1 MSIHQAPMPLC
12 QAAFAQLLIID
23 AQERLAA
30 AMPAAV
36 LERTVTNISRLVSSA
51 KILDIPIISTEQNPQ
66 GLGKTIAAVREQMP
80 ETAVPTEK
88 TCFSCCT
95 APGFERALTEQP
107 KRKQV
112 VLVGMEAHICI
123 IQTASGLQRWGYQV
137 FIAADA
143 ICSRHPEKAENALER
158 MRHSGIQ
165 VSNTESI
172 AFEWLSDS
180 QHEQFREVSRLFKEP
195 RKD

>member
-30 AMPAAV
+30 AMPEDV
-36 LERTVTNISRLVSSA
+36 LERTVGNINRLIGAA
-51 KILDIPIISTEQNPQ
+51 KILEIPIISTEQYPQ
-66 GLGKTIAAVREQMP
+66 GLGTTIDAIRDQLPATAA
-80 ETAVPTEK
+80 PTEK

-95 APGFERALTEQP
+95 AAGFERALTEQP
-107 KRKQV
+107 ERKQV

-137 FIAADA
+137 FVAADG
-143 ICSRHPEKAENALER
+143 ICSRHPQKADNALAR

-165 VSNTESI
+165 VSNTESV

-180 QHEQFREVSRLFKEP
+180 QHAQFREVSRLFK
-195 RKD
+195 

>member
-1 MSIHQAPMPLC
+1 MSIHPAPMPLC

-30 AMPAAV
+30 AMPEDV
-36 LERTVTNISRLVSSA
+36 LERTVGNINRLITAA
-51 KILDIPIISTEQNPQ
+51 KILEVPIISTEQYPQ
-66 GLGKTIAAVREQMP
+66 GLGKTIAAVREHLPQD
-80 ETAVPTEK
+80 AAPTEK

-95 APGFERALTEQP
+95 ASGFERALTEQP

-123 IQTASGLQRWGYQV
+123 LQTASGLQRWGYQV
-137 FIAADA
+137 FVAADA
-143 ICSRHPEKAENALER
+143 ICSRHAEKSQNALER
-158 MRHSGIQ
+158 MRFSGVQ
-165 VSNTESI
+165 VCNTESI

-180 QHEQFREVSRLFKEP
+180 QHAQFREVSRLFKSP
-195 RKD
+195 

>member
-30 AMPAAV
+30 AMPEDV
-36 LERTVTNISRLVSSA
+36 LERNINRLITAA
-51 KILDIPIISTEQNPQ
+51 KILQVPIISTEQYPQ
-66 GLGKTIAAVREQMP
+66 GLGKTIESVREHLP
-80 ETAVPTEK
+80 EDAAPTEK

-95 APGFERALTEQP
+95 ASGFERALTEQP

-137 FIAADA
+137 FVAADA
-143 ICSRHPEKAENALER
+143 ICSRHADKSQNALER
-158 MRHSGIQ
+158 MRHSGVQ
-165 VSNTESI
+165 VSNTESV

-180 QHEQFREVSRLFKEP
+180 QHAQFREVSRLF
-195 RKD
+195 R

>member
-1 MSIHQAPMPLC
+1 MSIHPAPMPLC

-30 AMPAAV
+30 AMPEDV
-36 LERTVTNISRLVSSA
+36 RERTVGNINRLINSA
-51 KILDIPIISTEQNPQ
+51 KILEIPIISTEQYPQ
-66 GLGKTIAAVREQMP
+66 GLGHTIEAIREQLP
-80 ETAVPTEK
+80 ESAAPTQK

-95 APGFERALTEQP
+95 AAGFERALTEQP
-107 KRKQV
+107 ERKQV

-137 FIAADA
+137 FVAADA
-143 ICSRHPEKAENALER
+143 ICSRHPEKAANALER

-165 VSNTESI
+165 VSNTESV

-180 QHEQFREVSRLFKEP
+180 QHAQFREVSRLFK
-195 RKD
+195 